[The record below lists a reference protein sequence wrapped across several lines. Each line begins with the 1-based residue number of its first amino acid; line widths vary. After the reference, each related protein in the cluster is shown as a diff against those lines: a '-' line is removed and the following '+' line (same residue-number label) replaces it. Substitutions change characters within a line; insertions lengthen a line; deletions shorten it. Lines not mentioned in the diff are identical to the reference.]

1 MFELF
6 TDRARQVL
14 VLAQDEARAL
24 RHNYIGTEHF
34 LLALLREE
42 EEECLA
48 ARVLGSWGITHAEV
62 RAQVIR
68 VVGEGT
74 EPTPGPIPFTKHAV
88 NVTNLAQW
96 EARSFDNEFIGTEHI
111 LLGLISEREGRAAE
125 ILGELDA
132 GAEKIREEIIRMIG
146 GPGPRQTD
154 EGFPPGLEH

>member
-1 MFELF
+1 VFERF
-6 TDRARQVL
+6 TDSARQVL
-14 VLAQDEARAL
+14 VLAQDEARVL

-48 ARVLGSWGITHAEV
+48 AQVLGSCGITHAAV

-74 EPTPGPIPFTKHAV
+74 EPTPRQIPFTKHAR
-88 NVTNLAQW
+88 NVLNLTQD
-96 EARSFDNEFIGTEHI
+96 EAMSLDNNFIGTEHI
-111 LLGLISEREGRAAE
+111 LLGLVSEREGRAAE

-132 GAEKIREEIIRMIG
+132 AGEKIREEIIRMIG
-146 GPGPRQTD
+146 GPGSRQTD
-154 EGFPPGLEH
+154 EGFPPGQEH